1 MSWSHTPSI
10 VPATYP
16 RSERP
21 HTCGRCRTPWGVSN
35 PACINAQKEVRDVH
49 RDGGFARKMGGL
61 LMEIRLTRRQ
71 RGGLMSGTNQ
81 EVSLQPK
88 V

>member
-21 HTCGRCRTPWGVSN
+21 HSCGRCRTPWGVSN
-35 PACINAQKEVRDVH
+35 PDCPNRILDAIEEPWEA
-49 RDGGFARKMGGL
+49 
-61 LMEIRLTRRQ
+61 
-71 RGGLMSGTNQ
+71 
-81 EVSLQPK
+81 
-88 V
+88 